1 MKSFL
6 AIFKQTIRSA
16 MRSKVF
22 HVLFALILLCVIGLP
37 LTIKGDNTASG
48 LVQVS
53 LTYSLN
59 LVIAL
64 ISASTLWL
72 GCSQL
77 ATEIEGYQI
86 HLVTTKPCRRWVVW
100 AGKTLGVFLMHA
112 VLLVISMFIIY
123 ALTLY
128 RLNAAQRSGLFTE
141 QDMEKLRQET
151 LVGRR
156 SFFPTPVALDE
167 DVQSEYEKRVKNG
180 TVNPEDDPAIVK
192 KLIRQELIQEVMKN
206 VSVAPGKDHIWAYE
220 HVRLG
225 KNDPILYLRFRLY
238 TGDIT
243 DTDQKQIPVDW
254 GFQVFKGEDGKPLP
268 PAGAENAV
276 VWYSQ
281 MHGTPEQVDGQSMVV
296 PQPFMMPGGT
306 WQELTTMERGDN
318 EMTVLELPIL
328 SSMVVNDAERDRV
341 VLRFHNFG
349 DIYLPDP
356 ATLPADEEAQA
367 AYTKLKENYTAIFQV
382 VDGPLLLSKV
392 TGFFSN
398 FVRTMIMAII
408 QLAFMAGLGCTVGAI
423 FSTPVAVF
431 VAISYLVIGLSASAA
446 VDAPLKNDDGSYM
459 YKNAS
464 ERVLHYIAIGV
475 QWCVVTLDDLDCTG
489 DLADGRLVETA
500 DIVWTFFRVLI
511 LRTGILAG
519 VGIFILNRRELGLV
533 VRKA

>member
-86 HLVTTKPCRRWVVW
+86 HLITTKPCRRWVVW

-112 VLLVISMFIIY
+112 VLLVVSMFIIY

-128 RLNAAQRSGLFTE
+128 RLGAAQRTGLFTE

-156 SFFPTPVALDE
+156 SFRPTPVALYE
-167 DVQSEYEKRVKNG
+167 DVQREYEKRVKNG
-180 TVNPEDDPAIVK
+180 TVNPEDDPKTIK
-192 KLIRQELIQEVMKN
+192 KMIRAELIQEIMKN
-206 VSVAPGKDHIWAYE
+206 VSILPGKDHAWAYE
-220 HVRLG
+220 RVRLG

-254 GFQVFKGEDGKPLP
+254 GFQVFKDEDGKPLP
-268 PAGAENAV
+268 AASAENAV
-276 VWYSQ
+276 VWYST
-281 MHGTPEQVDGQSMVV
+281 MHGQMEQVDGQSVIM

-306 WQELTTMERGDN
+306 WQELTTMERGA
-318 EMTVLELPIL
+318 EGFTTMELPIL
-328 SSMVVNDAERDRV
+328 SSMIVNDAENNRV
-341 VLRFHNFG
+341 VLRFHNLG
-349 DIYLPDP
+349 DAFLPP
-356 ATLPADEEAQA
+356 EGSVPPDEESQA
-367 AYTKLKENYTAIFQV
+367 AYQKLKQNYTAIFQV
-382 VDGPLLLSKV
+382 ADGPVLLSKV

-398 FVRTMIMAII
+398 FVRTMVMAVI

-459 YKNAS
+459 YKNAA
-464 ERVLHYIAIGV
+464 ERVLHYVAQGV
-475 QWCVVTLDDLDCTG
+475 QWCVVTLDELDCTG
-489 DLADGRLVETA
+489 DLANGRLVEIA
-500 DIVWTFFRVLI
+500 DIIWTFIRVLI

>member
-22 HVLFALILLCVIGLP
+22 HVLFALILLSVIGLP

-59 LVIAL
+59 IVIAL

-77 ATEIEGYQI
+77 ATEIESYQI
-86 HLVTTKPCRRWVVW
+86 HLVVSKPCRRWVVW

-112 VLLVISMFIIY
+112 LLLVISMFIIY
-123 ALTLY
+123 FLTLY
-128 RLNAAQRSGLFTE
+128 RLGSAQRSGLFTE
-141 QDMEKLRQET
+141 QDMAKLRQET

-156 SFFPTPVALDE
+156 SFHPARVYLYE
-167 DVQSEYEKRVKNG
+167 DVEREYQKRVKNG
-180 TVNPEDDPAIVK
+180 TVNPEDDPKIIK
-192 KLIRQELIQEVMKN
+192 KMIQSELAQEIMKN
-206 VSVAPGKDHIWAYE
+206 ITIAPGQTHVWNYE

-225 KNDPILYLRFRLY
+225 KGDPALYLRFRLY
-238 TGDIT
+238 SGDIT
-243 DTDQKQIPVDW
+243 DTDQRVIPVDW
-254 GFQVFKGEDGKPLP
+254 GFQIFKNAEGQPLP
-268 PAGAENAV
+268 PTAEEAV
-276 VWYSQ
+276 VSYSDSQ
-281 MHGTPEQVDGQSMVV
+281 GE
-296 PQPFMMPGGT
+296 PFQMPGGT
-306 WQELTTMERGDN
+306 WQELVTINKDDETFSAIN
-318 EMTVLELPIL
+318 IPVT
-328 SSMVVNDAERDRV
+328 SSMLVNDADGDHV
-341 VLRFHNFG
+341 VLYFHNFG
-349 DIYLPDP
+349 NMFLPNEADV
-356 ATLPADEEAQA
+356 PADEESQE
-367 AYTKLKENYTAIFQV
+367 AYRKLKQNYTAIFQV
-382 VDGPLLLSKV
+382 VDGPILLSKV

-398 FVRTMIMAII
+398 FIRTMLMALI

-431 VAISYLVIGLSASAA
+431 VAISYLIIGMSASAA

-459 YKNAS
+459 YKSAT
-464 ERVLHYIAIGV
+464 ERVLHYVAQGV
-475 QWCVVTLDDLDCTG
+475 QWCVVTLDDLDCTS
-489 DLADGRLVETA
+489 DLANGRLVETA
-500 DIVWTFFRVLI
+500 DIVWTFVRVLI

-519 VGIFILNRRELGLV
+519 VGIFILQRRELGLV